1 MDAAERCN
9 ILSATRSQS
18 PLPAHIFCRAVM
30 QLQQQPVRVRV
41 RVPLQLQLSKVSYTV
56 PLTAHNKSPDITASR
71 GRASSK
77 FWSSTG
83 NKVRQFPGPPSDVEV
98 HWAGRRRSGGI
109 NLRTAGESPQK
120 ISPSPEPQEGHP
132 ERCSLNK
139 LAK

>member
-9 ILSATRSQS
+9 IQSATRSQS
-18 PLPAHIFCRAVM
+18 PLLAHIFCRAVM
-30 QLQQQPVRVRV
+30 QLQQQPV

-71 GRASSK
+71 RSGRAQSK
-77 FWSSTG
+77 WSSTG
-83 NKVRQFPGPPSDVEV
+83 NKVRWYPGPPSGVEV

-109 NLRTAGESPQK
+109 NLRTAGESPEK
-120 ISPSPEPQEGHP
+120 ISPSREPQEGHP
-132 ERCSLNK
+132 KRCSVNK